1 MPSPRRIKVYGILVF
16 IAVVT
21 FLLWSASLRQ
31 RRVADLRSAG
41 DFYSKTLNALG
52 SQSGTHTTVDGD
64 VEDSKEVSRAMSERL
79 KEAAQVAKDKA
90 NKKAPKPD
98 DPSELVGVGNAMK
111 GQSDEKGVAGRKKYQ
126 PPVGPQAPL
135 KGDKEEEEEEE
146 DIEAQNELV
155 AILKKGPSELSPL
168 RISLTYE
175 SQS

>member
-1 MPSPRRIKVYGILVF
+1 MKVYGIVVF
-16 IAVVT
+16 LAVVT

-52 SQSGTHTTVDGD
+52 QQPEPHTTVNGD
-64 VEDSKEVSRAMSERL
+64 VEDSEEVSRAMSERL

-111 GQSDEKGVAGRKKYQ
+111 GQSEEKGVAGRKKYQ

-135 KGDKEEEEEEE
+135 KDEKEEEKVE

-155 AILKKGPSELSPL
+155 AILKKGPSKSFPPHFLHSKVRADRSLS
-168 RISLTYE
+168 
-175 SQS
+175 Q